1 MDVKLVERVAEAP
14 PAIDDVAAIDG
25 VAATLNRL
33 QLDATARRATATPSS
48 RRSRVDDAVERTTR
62 TARTATPGARR
73 AAAN

>member
-14 PAIDDVAAIDG
+14 PVATIDG

-48 RRSRVDDAVERTTR
+48 RRSRVGDA
-62 TARTATPGARR
+62 AATPSSGLHERGK
-73 AAAN
+73 